1 MGLQENL
8 YAKMMSLPEFSII
21 YMEGLVQIFLS
32 NWMKDLYKLNQASA
46 TIPDKY

>member
-8 YAKMMSLPEFSII
+8 YARIMNLPKFSII
-21 YMEGLVQIFLS
+21 YMEGLVQIEWK
-32 NWMKDLYKLNQASA
+32 NLYKLNQASA